1 MFLKLNPIFKFKHVC
16 SDGCLDERVG
26 KAERQGR
33 GQEAVGVFIKAK
45 QREGDDEV
53 EEQQV
58 LKEARKESSRMAQ
71 IQRDFDS
78 SALSEA
84 TVRLVMDRFVPW

>member
-1 MFLKLNPIFKFKHVC
+1 MSAVMDVWMSELAKLKDK
-16 SDGCLDERVG
+16 VG
-26 KAERQGR
+26 AKKRL
-33 GQEAVGVFIKAK
+33 VFSSKAK

>member
-1 MFLKLNPIFKFKHVC
+1 MSAVVDVWMSELGKLKDK
-16 SDGCLDERVG
+16 VG
-26 KAERQGR
+26 AKKWL
-33 GQEAVGVFIKAK
+33 VFSSKAK

-58 LKEARKESSRMAQ
+58 LKEAGKESSRMAQ
-71 IQRDFDS
+71 IQRDLDS

-84 TVRLVMDRFVPW
+84 TVRLLMDRFVPW